1 MPTTAATINEYI
13 ESLNDERKEVIQN
26 LIVLFNKNLP
36 SGFEA
41 CMQYGMPSFVVPH
54 KIYPAG
60 YHCTTNLPLPF
71 ISIASQKSHI
81 GIYHM
86 CLYADPQL
94 YNWFVEAFK
103 QHSNQKLDIGKS
115 CLRFKKA
122 EHIPF
127 KLLEELAKKVTPFD
141 WIKIYETNFLKKQ
154 D

>member
-1 MPTTAATINEYI
+1 
-13 ESLNDERKEVIQN
+13 
-26 LIVLFNKNLP
+26 
-36 SGFEA
+36 
-41 CMQYGMPSFVVPH
+41 
-54 KIYPAG
+54 
-60 YHCTTNLPLPF
+60 
-71 ISIASQKSHI
+71 
-81 GIYHM
+81 M

-141 WIKIYETNFLKKQ
+141 WIKIYETNFLKNKTK
-154 D
+154 